1 MLGVLLGLGSS
12 IASTAVS
19 SAINNANAERANKVQ
34 RDMQRDAMMY
44 NKQQADIQYERGT
57 LASRIRQMRHVAYH
71 AGPY

>member
-34 RDMQRDAMMY
+34 RDMQRDEY
-44 NKQQADIQYERGT
+44 EKQGYHVHTGYP
-57 LASRIRQMRHVAYH
+57 LVAY
-71 AGPY
+71 YTS